1 MSLTEMDQ
9 KERIALIAALLNKI
23 VVDGPVVFAVTL
35 YYHFNPPTMVWE
47 GKVFETYQTNTKTWI
62 LSYGEGKISLN
73 GLYDIQENATY
84 VITYKSHSRFDADIV
99 LNIEKIG

>member
-9 KERIALIAALLNKI
+9 KERIALIAALLL
-23 VVDGPVVFAVTL
+23 VAAVFAVTL

-84 VITYKSHSRFDADIV
+84 VITYKSHSRFDADLV

>member
-9 KERIALIAALLNKI
+9 KERIALIAALLL
-23 VVDGPVVFAVTL
+23 VAAVFSVTL

>member
-1 MSLTEMDQ
+1 MSLTEMDK
-9 KERIALIAALLNKI
+9 KERIALIAALLL
-23 VVDGPVVFAVTL
+23 VAAVFAVTL

>member
-9 KERIALIAALLNKI
+9 KERIALIAALLL
-23 VVDGPVVFAVTL
+23 VAAVFAVTL